1 MAEDALKIRRS
12 AKTRFTRKKNEFF
25 KAIAENKGTEIL
37 RTKFKEL
44 TEAWSTVEGKHD
56 IYLMYLSEED
66 IATNEKW
73 IDELQEEYN
82 GASAVYAKYENEKQL
97 MNKRKRKN

>member
-1 MAEDALKIRRS
+1 M
-12 AKTRFTRKKNEFF
+12 
-25 KAIAENKGTEIL
+25 
-37 RTKFKEL
+37 
-44 TEAWSTVEGKHD
+44 EGKHD